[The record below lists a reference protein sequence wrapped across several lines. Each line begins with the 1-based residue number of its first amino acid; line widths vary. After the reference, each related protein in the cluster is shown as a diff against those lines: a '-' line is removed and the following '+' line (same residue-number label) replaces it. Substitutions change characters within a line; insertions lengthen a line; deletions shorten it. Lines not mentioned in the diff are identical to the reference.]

1 MAKRSTGDIAAL
13 IACGLFAI
21 GSFALAESGDKL
33 WWAGW
38 FWTAGFLVLLLIPP
52 GWKPYVDELEITDLG
67 VTRRF
72 GPWLGKKKEES
83 VSWQDL
89 TKVEILT
96 TDAGPSSE
104 DFFFILHG
112 RDGAGVAIS
121 NDLAVKHGL
130 VATLQNRLAGLDNK
144 AIIDASLCIEVRRF
158 LVWQR
163 TGQGET

>member
-1 MAKRSTGDIAAL
+1 MARRSAGDVAAL
-13 IACGLFAI
+13 IACGLFAAASFTFASDEDI
-21 GSFALAESGDKL
+21 G

-38 FWTAGFLVLLLIPP
+38 FWTAGFLALLLISP
-52 GWKPYVDELEITDLG
+52 GWKPLVEELEVTDFG

-72 GPWLGKKKEES
+72 GPWLRKKKEER

-89 TKVEILT
+89 TQVEILT

-104 DFFFILHG
+104 DLFFILHG
-112 RDGAGVAIS
+112 RDGKGVAVS

-130 VATLQNRLAGLDNK
+130 VATLQNRLPGLDNK

-158 LVWQR
+158 LVWQK
-163 TGQGET
+163 TG